1 MHTSLGSSSSRLDI
15 STGTHCYPGP
25 PGYQKSWRG
34 QALMLGIF
42 CLLPLVGLG
51 LTYLTK
57 YDGEQ
62 SYIPVLSGGPAI
74 AQAPTGIKNLHF
86 MIDSR
91 DYS

>member
-25 PGYQKSWRG
+25 PEYQKSWRG
-34 QALMLGIF
+34 QTLMLGIF

-62 SYIPVLSGGPAI
+62 SLHPCTFRRPCYSTGPHRHKE
-74 AQAPTGIKNLHF
+74 PSF
-86 MIDSR
+86 YD
-91 DYS
+91 